1 MPEVNDGYGLLT
13 RDYLEPLISRLLVC
27 IVQTQS
33 RNLHKNGTAER
44 LLVDEVGILQLP
56 PGSKNS
62 WSEYYSLPA
71 TPCSR
76 NRPVLASACRDA
88 YRITKGYQVS

>member
-1 MPEVNDGYGLLT
+1 MPEVSDGYGLLT
-13 RDYLEPLISRLLVC
+13 RDDLEPLISRPLVC

-56 PGSKNS
+56 PRRKKS

-76 NRPVLASACRDA
+76 SRPVLACACRDA